1 MRRCAAL
8 FILLSCATSAGP
20 AIGSEESQA
29 LSARGLIELNAGHAR
44 EALELFDRAVAAD
57 PTDVEVRYQRGATR
71 AKLGNYSGAVEDL
84 RAVLAAQPDFPA
96 ASLALGIALVENRQF
111 DDAIPYLLQAQRNP
125 ELDAQASFY
134 LGLAYLRSDRLDEA
148 AQSFARARARD
159 AALDLPA
166 KYYEGVIAYR
176 RHDMAT
182 ASASF
187 SAVESANPDSAIGR
201 EATQFLAVIRGGERA
216 AYSAFG
222 TLALEYDTNVTLG
235 PSTSAVVPAG
245 ISGKGDWRFALAAGG
260 TYVPLRRGPFSI
272 ALSYEFFQ
280 SVQFRLHEFD
290 LQDNRPGIQL
300 MLDFGPVFF
309 GMLGRYDYYLL
320 ETDSFLQ
327 EATALPWVTLRE
339 SGFGRS
345 EVYFRMQ
352 WRDYKEN
359 FINNP
364 DVPPGQ
370 NPPFGFKALD
380 AFYNFAG
387 AQQILELG
395 APDRELRLGCQLGF
409 TRPDQEGAEAFQ
421 YGSYEAEIA
430 VRWPLPYAIIAEA
443 GFRYEHQRYSPA
455 SAIPADVTPNLGPPF
470 DQRRFDDDYRALFMV
485 ERPLPEINEHLFVNA
500 SWFGTFNN
508 STKALF
514 EYDRQIGSAGLSVRF

>member
-339 SGFGRS
+339 SGFGRA
-345 EVYFRMQ
+345 ELYYRMQ
-352 WRDYKEN
+352 WRDYKED
-359 FINNP
+359 FINAP
-364 DVPPGQ
+364 HPKPVP
-370 NPPFGFKALD
+370 PPFGFEALD

-387 AQQILELG
+387 VQQIFDLG
-395 APDRELRLGCQLGF
+395 EGGRELRLGGQLGF
-409 TRPDQEGAEAFQ
+409 TRPDQRGEEAFQ
-421 YGSYEAEIA
+421 YGSYQADIA

-443 GFRYEHQRYSPA
+443 GFRYEHQRYAAA
-455 SAIPADVTPNLGPPF
+455 SADPRLGPP
-470 DQRRFDDDYRALFMV
+470 DGERRFDDDFRGLFMV
-485 ERPLPEINEHLFVNA
+485 ERPLKEINEHLFVNA
-500 SWFGTFNN
+500 AWFGTFNN
-508 STKALF
+508 STKVLF
-514 EYDRQIGSAGLSVRF
+514 EYDRQIGSAGVTVRF